1 MNSTHQNCCE
11 HDKSSLT
18 SQEKT
23 STIISGG
30 ILGILIL
37 GVVFQTVQIFQLK
50 SSGANAPQGIS
61 QSAAPKT
68 LVPAVS
74 NSLPRQVGGC

>member
-11 HDKSSLT
+11 HDKASLT

-23 STIISGG
+23 NTILSGG

-61 QSAAPKT
+61 QSTAPKT